1 MNNDNHD
8 LIVELEKSR
17 AILADKVSHIGEA
30 LDVPARVVRKLREQP
45 RWVYWVGGTV
55 LVGAVVLTAF
65 IPRRKH
71 YHPPVA
77 VAPTVTSRTLTALG
91 VLLGVAKIAFPI
103 VRPTLT
109 AYATQAL
116 ANITK
121 NRMR

>member
-1 MNNDNHD
+1 MKIDNRD

-17 AILADKVSHIGEA
+17 AILADHVSNIGEA
-30 LDVPARVVRKLREQP
+30 LDVPKRVVRKLREQP

-55 LVGAVVLTAF
+55 LVGAVVLTAC
-65 IPRRKH
+65 IPRRKY

-77 VAPTVTSRTLTALG
+77 VAPAVTSRTLTALG
-91 VLLGVAKIAFPI
+91 VALGIAKIAFPI
-103 VRPTLT
+103 VRPALT
-109 AYATQAL
+109 TYATKAL